1 MSVPVFDRLPSSWL
15 TASHSK
21 FALEGVSQALA
32 KELDPSWGIKITLL
46 EIGAFNTSIISEQE
60 NLHVMPVHPAY
71 TSADLTSVAVRDYIA
86 SGKATENGGDASK
99 AAREIYSLAF
109 DDSVGLRVPLGL
121 DAIADVSGQV
131 DESRRDVDAAGRWSM
146 DLK

>member
-1 MSVPVFDRLPSSWL
+1 MSASVFDRLRSGWL

-71 TSADLTSVAVRDYIA
+71 TCQPSPPAPH
-86 SGKATENGGDASK
+86 
-99 AAREIYSLAF
+99 AARS
-109 DDSVGLRVPLGL
+109 
-121 DAIADVSGQV
+121 
-131 DESRRDVDAAGRWSM
+131 
-146 DLK
+146 

>member
-1 MSVPVFDRLPSSWL
+1 M
-15 TASHSK
+15 HSK

-71 TSADLTSVAVRDYIA
+71 TSADLGSAAVREYIA
-86 SGKATENGGDASK
+86 NGKATENGGDASK
-99 AAREIYSLAF
+99 AAREIYNLAF

-121 DAIADVSGQV
+121 DAIAYVSDQV
-131 DESRRDVDAAGRWSM
+131 DESRRDVDAAGRWSV

>member
-1 MSVPVFDRLPSSWL
+1 M
-15 TASHSK
+15 
-21 FALEGVSQALA
+21 SQALA

-71 TSADLTSVAVRDYIA
+71 TSADLASAVVREVFTSEK
-86 SGKATENGGDASK
+86 KAELLGDASK
-99 AAREIYSLAF
+99 AARVIYKVAF

-121 DAIADVSGQV
+121 DSIAMIGGQA
-131 DESRRDVDAAGRWSM
+131 DETRRDVEAAGRWSV

>member
-1 MSVPVFDRLPSSWL
+1 MSVFDRLRSGWL

-46 EIGAFNTSIISEQE
+46 EIGGFKTNINTEQE
-60 NLHVMPVHPAY
+60 NLHLMPVHPAY
-71 TSADLTSVAVRDYIA
+71 TSADLASAVVREVFTSEK
-86 SGKATENGGDASK
+86 KAELLGDASK
-99 AAREIYSLAF
+99 AARVIYKVAF

-121 DAIADVSGQV
+121 DSIAMIGGQA
-131 DESRRDVDAAGRWSM
+131 DETRRDVEAAGRWSV